1 MLKEVFEDGTVLC
14 GVEIELRQLEL
25 VRPRQP
31 YFFWAASQG
40 NPIVAYEEAV
50 SQAVSFLQ
58 TRFGF
63 VVTDYTSNGL
73 MFFRKFSCLLDSSGA
88 ADLQP
93 LSTLY
98 TCSQKKRYP
107 IDIVP
112 HQVLLICL
120 ADGAS
125 HSLNL
130 VTSCY
135 DCS

>member
-1 MLKEVFEDGTVLC
+1 MEPYFV

-50 SQAVSFLQ
+50 SQPVSFLQ

-73 MFFRKFSCLLDSSGA
+73 MFFRKFSCLLESSGA

-93 LSTLY
+93 LSILKISFRTMF
-98 TCSQKKRYP
+98 
-107 IDIVP
+107 
-112 HQVLLICL
+112 
-120 ADGAS
+120 G
-125 HSLNL
+125 
-130 VTSCY
+130 
-135 DCS
+135 

>member
-1 MLKEVFEDGTVLC
+1 MEPYFV

-73 MFFRKFSCLLDSSGA
+73 MLFRKFSCLLKSYGA

-93 LSTLY
+93 LSIL
-98 TCSQKKRYP
+98 
-107 IDIVP
+107 
-112 HQVLLICL
+112 
-120 ADGAS
+120 
-125 HSLNL
+125 
-130 VTSCY
+130 
-135 DCS
+135 